1 MITKSFRFILITF
14 LIGFTYG
21 TPVERSEDESPMTM
35 KGFNNS
41 LGTFVEYNGRASIA
55 LEDWTIYAIFHLE
68 SLFPAINDFKK
79 VYKSLLDKCAM
90 SSRLCS
96 DVLEFKQFASL
107 ILRDGL
113 IETDDPLV
121 FKVKPLSLGEDEMA
135 NKLLDKSSIIDSTLN
150 IQVSPLELYDDTPVY
165 EATDSPDWIIEQMKN
180 HLRILGSQIKRSQ
193 DAILEALAS
202 AYQRQLS
209 PFVLT
214 TNQLEAEMLK
224 VQSKIPRGRRLPFDQ
239 STISDIYRIATVVPQ
254 QLENHLIFRISVP
267 LIDVEQFNVYRL
279 TPIPRV
285 DNGKIQLVDTETPYL
300 GINDHLDRY
309 FPLQNLDDC
318 TELAGERFVCKHNQ
332 ITYGNGD
339 ENFACSLAAIRNQSA
354 KVCTFRQVERSSM
367 WTQLVTPNSWMVALT
382 KELTLMGVCSGETQE
397 LRINGSGILTIRSDC
412 IVRSSAVTLQG
423 ETHKG
428 IPSKKGYASLQLTN
442 KPSRETGILESFNH
456 LLEIVTQL
464 KVYQENLEAVGDYPI
479 TVVVVCPVI
488 VLIALLISLTWLYLA
503 HRRRQVQGSG
513 PQNPVSD
520 IQDSGNEIRTSN
532 LPLLEKQ
539 EI

>member
-1 MITKSFRFILITF
+1 MITNSFRFILITF

-21 TPVERSEDESPMTM
+21 TPVDRSEDGSPMTM
-35 KGFNNS
+35 RGFNNS
-41 LGTFVEYNGRASIA
+41 LGIFVEYSGRASIA
-55 LEDWTIYAIFHLE
+55 LEDWTIYASFDLK
-68 SLFPAINDFKK
+68 SLFPAINVFKK
-79 VYKSLLDKCAM
+79 VYKSLLDSCAM
-90 SSRLCS
+90 SPRLCP
-96 DVLEFKQFASL
+96 D
-107 ILRDGL
+107 ILDLKKFTNPILQDGL
-113 IETDDPLV
+113 IETYDPLA
-121 FKVKPLSLGEDEMA
+121 FKVKPLSFSEDEMA
-135 NKLLDKSSIIDSTLN
+135 NKLLNKSSIIDSTIN
-150 IQVSPLELYDDTPVY
+150 IQVGPLESDADSP
-165 EATDSPDWIIEQMKN
+165 EFEFTDSPDWFIEQMKN
-180 HLRILGSQIKRSQ
+180 RLRILGSQLKRSQ

-209 PFVLT
+209 PHVLT

-224 VQSKIPRGRRLPFDQ
+224 VQAHLPRSRRLPFEQ
-239 STISDIYRIATVVPQ
+239 STISDIYRIASVVPQ
-254 QLENHLIFRISVP
+254 QLQNHLVFRISVP
-267 LIDVEQFNVYRL
+267 LIDIEQFNVYRL

-285 DNGKIQLVDTETPYL
+285 DNDKIQMLDTETPYL

-318 TELAGERFVCKHNQ
+318 TELAGERFICRHNQ

-339 ENFACSLAAIRNQSA
+339 DSFACSLAAIRNQST

-367 WTQLVTPNSWMVALT
+367 WTQLVAPNSWMVALT

-397 LRINGSGILTIRSDC
+397 LRINGSGILAIRSDC

-423 ETHKG
+423 EAQKG

-464 KVYQENLEAVGDYPI
+464 KVYQENLEAVGDYPMS
-479 TVVVVCPVI
+479 VVVVCPVI

-503 HRRRQVQGSG
+503 HRRRQLQGPG
-513 PQNPVSD
+513 PQNPVSE
-520 IQDSGNEIRTSN
+520 IPDSSNEIRTSN

>member
-1 MITKSFRFILITF
+1 MITNSFRFILITF
-14 LIGFTYG
+14 LIGFTNG

-41 LGTFVEYNGRASIA
+41 LGPFVEYSGRASIA
-55 LEDWTIYAIFHLE
+55 LEDWTIYASFNLE
-68 SLFPAINDFKK
+68 SLFPAMNVFKK
-79 VYKSLLDKCAM
+79 VYKSLLDNCAM
-90 SSRLCS
+90 SPTLCR
-96 DVLEFKQFASL
+96 DILEFKEFASP

-121 FKVKPLSLGEDEMA
+121 FKIKALSLSEDKMA
-135 NKLLDKSSIIDSTLN
+135 NKFMNKSSIIDSTIN
-150 IQVSPLELYDDTPVY
+150 IQVGPLELDADSPDFEV
-165 EATDSPDWIIEQMKN
+165 TDSPDWIIEQMKH
-180 HLRILGSQIKRSQ
+180 HLRTLGSQLKRSQ
-193 DAILEALAS
+193 DVILEALAS

-209 PFVLT
+209 PLVLT

-224 VQSKIPRGRRLPFDQ
+224 IRAHLPRARRLPFDQ
-239 STISDIYRIATVVPQ
+239 STISDIYRIASVVPR
-254 QLENHLIFRISVP
+254 QLQNHLVFRISVP

-285 DNGKIQLVDTETPYL
+285 GNGKIQLVETETPYL
-300 GINDHLDRY
+300 GISDHLDRY

-318 TELAGERFVCKHNQ
+318 TELAGERFVCGHNQ

-339 ENFACSLAAIRNQSA
+339 DSFACSLAAIRNQSSE
-354 KVCTFRQVERSSM
+354 VCTFRQVERSSM
-367 WTQLVTPNSWMVALT
+367 WTQLVAPNSWMVALP
-382 KELTLMGVCSGETQE
+382 KQLTLMGVCSEETQE

-412 IVRSSAVTLQG
+412 IVRSSAVTLLG
-423 ETHKG
+423 EPQKG

-442 KPSRETGILESFNH
+442 QSSRETGILESFNH

-464 KVYQENLEAVGDYPI
+464 KAYQENLEAVGDYPM

-503 HRRRQVQGSG
+503 HRRRAIQGPR

-520 IQDSGNEIRTSN
+520 IPDSSNEIRTSN
-532 LPLLEKQ
+532 PPLLEKP
-539 EI
+539 EV

>member
-1 MITKSFRFILITF
+1 MITTSFRFILITF
-14 LIGFTYG
+14 LIGLTYG
-21 TPVERSEDESPMTM
+21 TPVERGEDESPMTM

-41 LGTFVEYNGRASIA
+41 LGTFVEFSGRASIA
-55 LEDWTIYAIFHLE
+55 LEDWTIYASFNLE
-68 SLFPAINDFKK
+68 SFLTPMYVFKK
-79 VYKSLLDKCAM
+79 VYKSILDNCAM
-90 SSRLCS
+90 SPRLCPEI
-96 DVLEFKQFASL
+96 LEFKKFASP
-107 ILRDGL
+107 ILQDGL

-121 FKVKPLSLGEDEMA
+121 FKIKPLSLGEDEMA
-135 NKLLDKSSIIDSTLN
+135 NKLMNKSSFIDSTIN
-150 IQVSPLELYDDTPVY
+150 IQVGPLELDV
-165 EATDSPDWIIEQMKN
+165 DSPDFEVTESPYWIIEQMKQ
-180 HLRILGSQIKRSQ
+180 HLRTLGSQLKRSQ
-193 DAILEALAS
+193 DAITEALAS

-224 VQSKIPRGRRLPFDQ
+224 IQSKIPRGRRLPFDQ
-239 STISDIYRIATVVPQ
+239 STISDIYRIASVVPR
-254 QLENHLIFRISVP
+254 QLENHLVFRISVP
-267 LIDVEQFNVYRL
+267 LIDVEQFNVCRL

-285 DNGKIQLVDTETPYL
+285 DNGTIQLVDTETPYL

-339 ENFACSLAAIRNQSA
+339 DSFACSLAAIRNQSS

-367 WTQLVTPNSWMVALT
+367 WTQLVAPNSWMVALT

-397 LRINGSGILTIRSDC
+397 LRINGSGVLTIRSDC

-423 ETHKG
+423 EAQKG
-428 IPSKKGYASLQLTN
+428 TPSKRGYASLQLTN
-442 KPSRETGILESFNH
+442 KPSGETGILESFNH

-464 KVYQENLEAVGDYPI
+464 KVYQENIEAVGDYPMS
-479 TVVVVCPVI
+479 VVVVCPVI

-503 HRRRQVQGSG
+503 HRRRQLQGPG

-520 IQDSGNEIRTSN
+520 IQDSNNEIRTSN